1 VPRVSSH
8 PIVTVLMPVYNSSAY
23 LPEAIESILAQT
35 FGDFEFLIVDDG
47 STDRTWQILTEY
59 RRRDARIRL
68 ARNQANIGLTRC
80 LNAGLAQAQGDYI
93 ARMDGDDI
101 SVPERLA
108 RQVAFMEQ
116 HPRVGI
122 CGAWVRRAGAAGAM
136 ERYPTDDADIR
147 CQLLF
152 KNVLAHPTAI
162 MRRGL
167 FRQLGL
173 AYDPAYR
180 YAQDYDLWVRAAE
193 HVALANIA
201 HILLHYRMH
210 QQQAGQRERELQDQA
225 AGRVRQF
232 QLRRLGVLPTAAE
245 SATHEAISTSR
256 FQPGQ
261 AFVLSAEAWLRKL
274 SAANRRTGS
283 YSELAFARA
292 LAGRWYM
299 VCRLSTA
306 LGLWAWWCFWRS
318 PLSRDVGLSGP
329 QVVKFGLKCL
339 LRSPSL

>member
-1 VPRVSSH
+1 LLSH
-8 PIVTVLMPVYNSSAY
+8 PAVTVLMPVHNSSAY

-35 FGDFEFLIVDDG
+35 FGDFEFLIIDDG
-47 STDRTWQILTEY
+47 STDGTWQILTEY
-59 RRRDARIRL
+59 GRRDARIRL

-80 LNAGLAQAQGDYI
+80 LNDGLAQAQGDYI

-101 SVPERLA
+101 SLPERLA

-116 HPRVGI
+116 HPPVGI
-122 CGAWVRRAGAAGAM
+122 CGAWVQKIGRLGQGM
-136 ERYPTDDADIR
+136 VRYPSDDVDIR

-152 KNVLAHPTAI
+152 KDVLAHPAVI
-162 MRRGL
+162 MRRML
-167 FRQLGL
+167 FTQLGL

-193 HVALANIA
+193 HVALANIPR
-201 HILLHYRMH
+201 ILLRYRMH
-210 QQQAGQRERELQDQA
+210 RQQAGQREREAQDQA

-232 QLRRLGVLPTAAE
+232 QLRRLGVQPTVAE

-261 AFVLSAEAWLRKL
+261 AFILAAEAWLRRL
-274 SAANRRTGS
+274 SAANQRTGM
-283 YSELAFARA
+283 YPAPAFVRVLAE
-292 LAGRWYM
+292 RWYV

-306 LGLWAWWCFWRS
+306 LGPWAWWSFWRS
-318 PLSRDVGLSGP
+318 PLSRGARVSPPRL
-329 QVVKFGLKCL
+329 VKFGLKCL